1 MSANTPPLPWAHPL
15 RIADLPNRTA
25 THFSLIPDVPTRA
38 AIARELG
45 LQGLKKLRFT
55 GRLQPHGKSDWQLTA
70 DLGATVTQPCVVTL
84 TPVSTRIDQ
93 KMLRTYLAM
102 IPEDDTELGEEI
114 EMPDDDSVDRLGAW
128 LDLGDVMIEALELA
142 IPDYPRAE
150 GAEMGGANFSKEG
163 VTPMTD
169 EDSKPFA
176 GLAALRSKLQDE

>member
-1 MSANTPPLPWAHPL
+1 MSANTPPLAWAHPL

-25 THFSLIPDVPTRA
+25 TQFSLIPDAPTRA

-45 LQGLKKLRFT
+45 LHGLKKLRFT
-55 GRLQPHGKSDWQLTA
+55 GTLQASGKADWQLIA

-84 TPVSTRIDQ
+84 TPVSTRIDE

-102 IPEDDTELGEEI
+102 IPEDDTEQGEEI

-128 LDLGDVMIEALELA
+128 LDLGEVMIEALELA
-142 IPDYPRAE
+142 IPAYPRAE
-150 GAEMGGANFSKEG
+150 GAELSEATFSKEG

-169 EDSKPFA
+169 EDTKPFA
-176 GLAALRSKLQDE
+176 GLAALRNKLQDK